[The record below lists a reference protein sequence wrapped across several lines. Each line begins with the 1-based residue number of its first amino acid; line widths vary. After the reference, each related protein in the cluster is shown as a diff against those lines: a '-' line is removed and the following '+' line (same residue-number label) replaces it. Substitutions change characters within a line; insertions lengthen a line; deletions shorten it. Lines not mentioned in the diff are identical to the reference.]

1 MATITTL
8 NAKINEVKNKIPT
21 ITILATTTAL
31 NTKINEVKNKI
42 FTTTGYIAVENKKL
56 NVSNLVK
63 KTDYNTKI
71 SKAKNKT
78 TTDLD
83 HHHQVNIRKFY
94 CNISTRKVSK
104 QKWYC

>member
-56 NVSNLVK
+56 NVSNFVK

-83 HHHQVNIRKFY
+83 HHHHQVNIRKFY

-104 QKWYC
+104 QK